1 MNSVSGTLFEKKIK
15 PILLYVGTIG
25 AILMSVAY
33 IILMLILILGFQ
45 VRANFIETIVF
56 SVITAAVGFIIMQL
70 LKVQGIDFAKNL
82 PNNVEILKKY
92 NQKKPKKKH
101 YHSLTAYWIS
111 TIFVDILTKVVT
123 VAIATAGI
131 IYIVYAGSQ
140 NYTLLLLAAVNL
152 IMFAC
157 FGLLSLVSAYDFF
170 NDNYIPYIIER
181 GEKYER
187 ENQKSMGLASQEPNQ
202 QGNANLHSC
211 RGDNILDSSVDTST
225 NSLNN
230 TKCVV
235 VDSCSIGDP
244 LLGRTVYTGSAT
256 TNSPDIRVKEDTSK
270 IKEN

>member
-1 MNSVSGTLFEKKIK
+1 MNSISGTLFEKKIK

-25 AILMSVAY
+25 AILMAVAY

-56 SVITAAVGFIIMQL
+56 SVITAAMGFIIMQF

-82 PNNVEILKKY
+82 PNNVETLKKY

-101 YHSLTAYWIS
+101 YHSLTAYWIT
-111 TIFVDILTKVVT
+111 TICIDIITKVAT

-140 NYTLLLLAAVNL
+140 NYTLLLLAGVNL

-157 FGLLSLVSAYDFF
+157 FGLISLVSAYDFF
-170 NDNYIPYIIER
+170 NDSYIPYIIET

-187 ENQKSMGLASQEPNQ
+187 ENQKGVDLASQEPNQ
-202 QGNANLHSC
+202 QGNADLHSC
-211 RGDNILDSSVDTST
+211 GGSDILDSSVDTSN
-225 NSLNN
+225 NSLDN
-230 TKCVV
+230 TKSMV
-235 VDSCSIGDP
+235 VDCVGNGDP
-244 LLGRTVYTGSAT
+244 LLGRTFYSSSAA
-256 TNSPDIRVKEDTSK
+256 TNSLDIRAKENSSK

>member
-25 AILMSVAY
+25 AILMAVAY
-33 IILMLILILGFQ
+33 IILMLVLILGFQ

-56 SVITAAVGFIIMQL
+56 SVITAAVGFIIMQF
-70 LKVQGIDFAKNL
+70 LKVLGIDFAKNL

-101 YHSLTAYWIS
+101 YHSLGAYWIT
-111 TIFVDILTKVVT
+111 TICADIITKVAT

-170 NDNYIPYIIER
+170 NNNYIPYIIER
-181 GEKYER
+181 GEKYEKETQER
-187 ENQKSMGLASQEPNQ
+187 LAMATQELAQ
-202 QGNANLHSC
+202 QGNDNLHTN
-211 RGDNILDSSVDTST
+211 RGDNILDSSVDTNANCST
-225 NSLNN
+225 N

-235 VDSCSIGDP
+235 VGCGRNSNS
-244 LLGRTVYTGSAT
+244 LLGGTDNTSHT
-256 TNSPDIRVKEDTSK
+256 TTDSSNLRLEKNPQ
-270 IKEN
+270 